1 MANYPPHRSILSLWE
16 QDYYLAG
23 LHDVVMLINQIRE
36 AMGIQD
42 FRCILFFVPVAEVAG
57 NIIPGLMVGYFVVA

>member
-1 MANYPPHRSILSLWE
+1 MANYPSHRSTLSLWD
-16 QDYYLAG
+16 QDYLAG
-23 LHDVVMLINQIRE
+23 LHDAVMLINQIRE

-57 NIIPGLMVGYFVVA
+57 NIIPGIMVGYFVVT

>member
-1 MANYPPHRSILSLWE
+1 MANYPPHRSTLSLWE
-16 QDYYLAG
+16 QDYLAG

-36 AMGIQD
+36 VMGIQD

-57 NIIPGLMVGYFVVA
+57 NIIPGIMVGYFVVT

>member
-1 MANYPPHRSILSLWE
+1 MANYPPHRSTLSLRE
-16 QDYYLAG
+16 QDYLAG

-57 NIIPGLMVGYFVVA
+57 NIIPGIMVGYFVVT